1 MIKIYNYSGYDFQIS
16 KNLNDKYNVLDLQAN
31 DILKESFETKDDALH
46 VIKLTIDITNNK

>member
-1 MIKIYNYSGYDFQIS
+1 MIKIYNYKGYDFQIS
-16 KNLNDKYNVLDLQAN
+16 KNLNNKYNVLDLQAN